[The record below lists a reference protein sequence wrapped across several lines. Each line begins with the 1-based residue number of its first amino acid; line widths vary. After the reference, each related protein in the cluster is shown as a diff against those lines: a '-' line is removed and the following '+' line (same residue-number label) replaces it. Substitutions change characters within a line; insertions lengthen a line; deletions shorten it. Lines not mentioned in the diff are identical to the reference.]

1 MYVISLGFILSGCS
15 GYDTVG
21 WMGDDEKGHKWPMG
35 KEKHDVK
42 EQTTVF
48 AYQESIIDL
57 VASLRADEVSYFLCY
72 R

>member
-1 MYVISLGFILSGCS
+1 
-15 GYDTVG
+15 
-21 WMGDDEKGHKWPMG
+21 MG